1 MKISNR
7 FLIPFT
13 AMLTLV
19 VASTVA
25 AVHGAAAGLLTAFVL
40 LASFSSILPG
50 KRLENLNM
58 GVAVNAIDSD
68 LQLDT
73 ILDAALEA
81 FKTVILPL
89 RAFSTV
95 FNDVVL
101 NGTDK
106 VNVPFYPLAGSAS
119 RDYKGKYIFDG
130 SETDGRDVTINKR
143 KYQSMSFSS
152 RDLSRQPKLNPQKI
166 GTQKGRRLAV
176 DVLTDILSV
185 VTTSNYGSPIYTGN
199 VSSFDVDVVGDIK
212 AALTKANWPVMGRG
226 LIVNADY
233 DNALFKDN
241 ALLLAYASG
250 DGGEQL
256 RSGIVRPFA
265 GFDDYVGTPFLPTNG
280 QNIVGMAVHE
290 SAILTAFSPIQ
301 PGPNVMKNLADYRK
315 VTDEESGLTLEYRA
329 WGDADEDADKAVIE
343 CNYGYNVGDAEAL
356 KLITS
361 A

>member
-1 MKISNR
+1 MKISVR
-7 FLIPFT
+7 FL
-13 AMLTLV
+13 ASMMLLV
-19 VASTVA
+19 AFCLGALIARTHGVLLGACSTMA
-25 AVHGAAAGLLTAFVL
+25 LAAAGMNLLQGSRFGTLGA
-40 LASFSSILPG
+40 AS
-50 KRLENLNM
+50 NQ
-58 GVAVNAIDSD
+58 IDSD

-106 VNVPFYPLAGSAS
+106 VNVEYYPLTASPS
-119 RDYKGKYIFDG
+119 RDFKGKYIFDG
-130 SETDGRDVTINKR
+130 TETNARDVTINKR
-143 KYQSMSFSS
+143 KYQSLSLSS
-152 RDLSRQPKLNPQKI
+152 RDLARQPRLKPEKLGAK
-166 GTQKGRRLAV
+166 KGLRLAA
-176 DVLTDILSV
+176 DVLSDILSV
-185 VTTSNYGSPIYTGN
+185 VTTSNFGAPIYTGPA
-199 VSSFDVDVVGDIK
+199 SSFDVDVVADIK
-212 AALTKANWPVMGRG
+212 AALTKANWPQFGRG

-265 GFDDYVGTPFLPTNG
+265 GFDDYVGTPFLPANG

-301 PGPNVMKNLADYRK
+301 PAPNVMKNLADYRK

-329 WGDADEDADKAVIE
+329 WGDPGADVDKAVIE
-343 CNYGYNVGDAEAL
+343 CNYGYAVGSQEAL